1 MSIDNKVNHDV
12 DANLDP
18 ITGQPGAHPIGTGVG
33 AASAGVVATAVG
45 ATVAGPI
52 GAAVGAVV
60 GAVAG
65 GLAGKGVAEQ
75 MNPTLEDEYW
85 STNYTTRPYFEA
97 DYGYDDYHPA
107 YRTGYE
113 GYSTYAKRGLTYDAA
128 EPHLR
133 EDYERHNKGRL
144 AWEKAQHAAR
154 DAWDRMERAL
164 PGDAD
169 RDGK

>member
-1 MSIDNKVNHDV
+1 MSTDNKVNHDA

-18 ITGQPGAHPIGTGVG
+18 ITGEPGAHPVGTGIG

-45 ATVAGPI
+45 TVVAGPI
-52 GAAVGAVV
+52 GGAVGAVI

-75 MNPTLEDEYW
+75 ANPTLEEEYW
-85 STNYTTRPYFEA
+85 STNYTTRPYIEPDYDYN
-97 DYGYDDYHPA
+97 DYGPA

-113 GYSTYAKRGLTYDAA
+113 GYSTYASRGLTYDAA
-128 EPHLR
+128 EPHLQ
-133 EDYERHNKGRL
+133 EDYKRHNQGRL
-144 AWEKAQHAAR
+144 AWEKAKHAAR

-169 RDGK
+169 HDGK